1 MDPVDAVRH
10 DASSLYKFIDSVI
23 LPCALKTHFSY
34 TSPSLEFFEFISKL
48 GLATMR
54 HVADLSRELDSSLFA
69 ANPVDFKLRA
79 QELATLRYSWF
90 DLHEYVKPAADAHT
104 LESPVALVSAMTARL
119 RNLAGFESA
128 RFAIVH
134 TSDLNYFQLQSNYV
148 RQLALKI
155 SMIVAGAPA
164 FPVDLAIVGL
174 PYSQSRAI
182 FLNTLLA
189 HEMGHFSFQKKDE
202 RRRFSGP
209 LATIF
214 GKYPVTGFSN
224 PDVARCL
231 GLVLRWLEEVY
242 CDLFALRLAGPA
254 FAYAFIE
261 LFALTR
267 SRPSVEFSASHP
279 ADALRLR
286 EQTRLLQTSSDPWW
300 PSMQITPNHYTDLL
314 SETLTRGDS
323 EFSYKNAAGGDV
335 EQVALACFFEMLDEP
350 RRALQDIF
358 GEFDPEVR
366 PFSDQCKAVMD
377 YLSFGVV
384 PSRLIIDEAA
394 ITPSET
400 TLLNAAYGFYLN
412 DMNSLLDRLSKVDR
426 DCIQCRAYWA
436 ERIEMLIAKALED
449 VTTDG
454 YTLKIPY

>member
-1 MDPVDAVRH
+1 
-10 DASSLYKFIDSVI
+10 
-23 LPCALKTHFSY
+23 
-34 TSPSLEFFEFISKL
+34 
-48 GLATMR
+48 
-54 HVADLSRELDSSLFA
+54 
-69 ANPVDFKLRA
+69 
-79 QELATLRYSWF
+79 
-90 DLHEYVKPAADAHT
+90 
-104 LESPVALVSAMTARL
+104 
-119 RNLAGFESA
+119 
-128 RFAIVH
+128 
-134 TSDLNYFQLQSNYV
+134 
-148 RQLALKI
+148 
-155 SMIVAGAPA
+155 
-164 FPVDLAIVGL
+164 
-174 PYSQSRAI
+174 
-182 FLNTLLA
+182 
-189 HEMGHFSFQKKDE
+189 
-202 RRRFSGP
+202 
-209 LATIF
+209 
-214 GKYPVTGFSN
+214 
-224 PDVARCL
+224 
-231 GLVLRWLEEVY
+231 
-242 CDLFALRLAGPA
+242 
-254 FAYAFIE
+254 
-261 LFALTR
+261 
-267 SRPSVEFSASHP
+267 
-279 ADALRLR
+279 
-286 EQTRLLQTSSDPWW
+286 
-300 PSMQITPNHYTDLL
+300 MQITPNHYTDLL